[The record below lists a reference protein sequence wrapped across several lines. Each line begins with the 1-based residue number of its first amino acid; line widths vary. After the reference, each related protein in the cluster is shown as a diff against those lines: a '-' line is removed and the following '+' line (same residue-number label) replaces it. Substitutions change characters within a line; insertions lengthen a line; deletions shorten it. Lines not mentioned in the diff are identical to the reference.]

1 MSKARMEDFRVWED
15 TPRLASQ
22 RDPEDIA
29 SLALAFYGMAPLFLH
44 VVLDP
49 FELRDT
55 SVQRKVLVEALE
67 LPGEVALLIASSPVA
82 VTFEPC

>member
-1 MSKARMEDFRVWED
+1 MWED
-15 TPRLASQ
+15 KPRSASQ
-22 RDPEDIA
+22 IAPEDIA